1 MSQQINLQPHHIN
14 IIIILALFILRM
26 THVCIPS
33 AATICTGVWI
43 VVIETLCWVA
53 TTLVLVSAAITS
65 PVLMTWVVLVAA
77 VGLLVLVTII
87 VSSLMLVAF
96 VVLIAVGL
104 ILIGFFVTFASILI
118 TLQCSTTVANPVHR
132 LISSSGILPL
142 LFILHSFVCGGSS
155 GIGILFDGS
164 WTS

>member
-1 MSQQINLQPHHIN
+1 
-14 IIIILALFILRM
+14 M

-33 AATICTGVWI
+33 AATIRTGVWI

-53 TTLVLVSAAITS
+53 TTLVLVSAAIAS

-77 VGLLVLVTII
+77 VGLLVLVTIIVI

-118 TLQCSTTVANPVHR
+118 TLQCVPR
-132 LISSSGILPL
+132 QLPTQ
-142 LFILHSFVCGGSS
+142 FIG
-155 GIGILFDGS
+155 
-164 WTS
+164 

>member
-1 MSQQINLQPHHIN
+1 MPPL
-14 IIIILALFILRM
+14 
-26 THVCIPS
+26 
-33 AATICTGVWI
+33 
-43 VVIETLCWVA
+43 
-53 TTLVLVSAAITS
+53 LVLVSAAISS

-77 VGLLVLVTII
+77 VGLLVLVTIIVI

-142 LFILHSFVCGGSS
+142 LSILHSFVCGSS
-155 GIGILFDGS
+155 SCIGILFDGS